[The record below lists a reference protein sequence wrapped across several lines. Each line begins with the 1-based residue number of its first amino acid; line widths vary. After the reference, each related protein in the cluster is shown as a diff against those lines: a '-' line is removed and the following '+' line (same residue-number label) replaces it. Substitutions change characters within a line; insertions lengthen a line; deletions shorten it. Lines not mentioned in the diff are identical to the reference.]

1 MTISPGTPPIA
12 DGETALRYL
21 SSESLSGSPFRKD
34 RVMRAGKKI
43 KRSTEGTSPDD
54 LHVWLRAQPQDRL
67 VDLL

>member
-43 KRSTEGTSPDD
+43 KLFPAIPVDD
-54 LHVWLRAQPQDRL
+54 QRGLRRHPA
-67 VDLL
+67 